1 MSNSDQIKVVKSNG
15 EEVLYSREKL
25 QNTISLAGADDLNSE
40 QIADYVEQ
48 NLYDGISTSR
58 IYQLAYSFLRKKRS
72 HRAAGRYR
80 LKKAIFDLGPSGYP
94 FEIFIGKLFES
105 FGFSVKVGQI
115 MQGKCVQHEVD
126 VVASRDKTLTIVET
140 KFRGDF
146 RGKTNVQ
153 VPLYIHSRFNDIKA
167 KLIEN
172 EKYRDFTINGY
183 VVTNARFTMDAINY
197 AECVGLGLMS
207 WDYPSKASLKYYIDR
222 SGLHPLTS
230 LHTLR
235 KTDKKM
241 LLDNGIVLCR
251 ELESHQ
257 DLMLQNGLNKQRVN
271 RVLSEA
277 SMLIKS

>member
-1 MSNSDQIKVVKSNG
+1 MSRSSQIKVVKSNG
-15 EEVLYSREKL
+15 EQVLYSREKL
-25 QNTISLAGADDLNSE
+25 QNTISLAGADDLKSE

-48 NLYDGISTSR
+48 NLYDGIPTSK
-58 IYQLAYSFLRKKRS
+58 IYQLAYSLLRKKRS

-126 VVASRDKTLTIVET
+126 VVASRDKTLTIVEI
-140 KFRGDF
+140 KFRGNF
-146 RGKTNVQ
+146 RGKANVQ

-172 EKYRDFTINGY
+172 ERYRDYKIEGY
-183 VVTNARFTMDAINY
+183 VVTNTRFTLDAINY
-197 AECVGLGLMS
+197 AECTGLGLIS
-207 WDYPSKASLKYYIDR
+207 WDYPSNASLKYYIDR

-257 DLMLQNGLNKQRVN
+257 DLMLENGLNKQRVS